1 MKIPNMFLNF
11 KLDKN
16 EGINLDFSFL
26 FKHFDW
32 TVQDKLS
39 VRKKSMWKIST
50 F

>member
-16 EGINLDFSFL
+16 EGISLDFSFL

-32 TVQDKLS
+32 TVQDNCQ
-39 VRKKSMWKIST
+39 
-50 F
+50 